1 LTLRRHFG
9 DNEGVIELNPHGAEA
24 PLPLVKQGGENIWAT
39 GRCGHGEANW
49 ALGPCDRIWL
59 ERLAAAI
66 MVGDG
71 PGNGPL
77 TI

>member
-39 GRCGHGEANW
+39 VRGDPGEAGENRFMSEYE
-49 ALGPCDRIWL
+49 RIYGIYFGEKL
-59 ERLAAAI
+59 
-66 MVGDG
+66 
-71 PGNGPL
+71 
-77 TI
+77 

>member
-39 GRCGHGEANW
+39 GRGDPGEAGKGGRG
-49 ALGPCDRIWL
+49 AVYAFT
-59 ERLAAAI
+59 LA
-66 MVGDG
+66 
-71 PGNGPL
+71 P
-77 TI
+77 